1 MANASCG
8 TVAVTADVQLG
19 EPHQTLG
26 GRLLLL
32 LWLLARLRLLA
43 GLLGVWV
50 LLLVLLTWLFCRVL
64 ALLVHLVL
72 WVVLLLHS
80 YYSFSWVN
88 SKPG

>member
-1 MANASCG
+1 M
-8 TVAVTADVQLG
+8 TADVQLG

>member
-1 MANASCG
+1 M
-8 TVAVTADVQLG
+8 
-19 EPHQTLG
+19 
-26 GRLLLL
+26 L
-32 LWLLARLRLLA
+32 LWLLARLLLLA

-50 LLLVLLTWLFCRVL
+50 LLLVLLTRLFCWVL

-80 YYSFSWVN
+80 CYSFSWVN